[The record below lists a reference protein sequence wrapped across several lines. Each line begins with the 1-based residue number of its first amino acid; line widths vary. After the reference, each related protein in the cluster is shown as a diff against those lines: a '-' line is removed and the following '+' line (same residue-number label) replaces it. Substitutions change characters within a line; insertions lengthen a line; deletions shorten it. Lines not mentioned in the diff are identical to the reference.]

1 MGWQCSSFARIGA
14 ETHHTPRTP
23 HESTLLVP
31 NSVLCFQH
39 KLKTKAKF
47 QPPEAALKPTRATW
61 DIVNRVQLHDATQ
74 NRKTAPGCRRRA
86 YRRPN
91 SGGHPKRWPASQD
104 WLPPKNRRGRAK
116 KLMDG
121 STIRGPI
128 VFNKLGF
135 VCSRHGTHIH
145 PQRPQNQKARA
156 GRTQPGLESCGS
168 THTAGWRYLS
178 NSSKLPMSSTRTLR
192 SSSSAAD
199 GPASFSAAQ
208 PGNAPKRL
216 PISRR
221 RMARA
226 PSWRPFCSASLNT
239 GPKVS

>member
-14 ETHHTPRTP
+14 ETHHTPP
-23 HESTLLVP
+23 PPDESTIFVP

-91 SGGHPKRWPASQD
+91 SGGHPKRSPASQD

-121 STIRGPI
+121 STSRGPI

-135 VCSRHGTHIH
+135 VCLKHGGPH
-145 PQRPQNQKARA
+145 PPATAPKSKGPA

-168 THTAGWRYLS
+168 KH
-178 NSSKLPMSSTRTLR
+178 R
-192 SSSSAAD
+192 S
-199 GPASFSAAQ
+199 GEPRV
-208 PGNAPKRL
+208 GKEGR
-216 PISRR
+216 SR
-221 RMARA
+221 
-226 PSWRPFCSASLNT
+226 
-239 GPKVS
+239 